1 MIARRPKRRAIC
13 FCLGVPSLGVIEITT
28 CDYSRHW
35 VLFESAAVL
44 EGAHAIST
52 AQIFTEPGRTAM
64 RRFSTRIAN
73 VLATALACVV
83 LGAGAARAQVNFKF
97 EYAAKFV
104 CGLAVP
110 SPGTVPGTLPVAPGY
125 YYTAINVHNPSTTE
139 LNQIQKR
146 FVIALPGEAVGRKSG
161 FTHEDLRADDAMEID
176 CPDIARRLDLGVGRF
191 VKGFV
196 VIRSTAELDIVA
208 VYTAATSPTGAIV
221 SMTLERVP
229 KRP

>member
-1 MIARRPKRRAIC
+1 MT
-13 FCLGVPSLGVIEITT
+13 PS
-28 CDYSRHW
+28 
-35 VLFESAAVL
+35 
-44 EGAHAIST
+44 
-52 AQIFTEPGRTAM
+52 
-64 RRFSTRIAN
+64 RFPSRIAS
-73 VLATALACVV
+73 ALAIALAVAA
-83 LGAGAARAQVNFKF
+83 LGAGAAHAQVNFKF

>member
-1 MIARRPKRRAIC
+1 MTPSCFPIRIASALAITLAVIA
-13 FCLGVPSLGVIEITT
+13 LGA
-28 CDYSRHW
+28 
-35 VLFESAAVL
+35 SAA
-44 EGAHAIST
+44 H
-52 AQIFTEPGRTAM
+52 
-64 RRFSTRIAN
+64 
-73 VLATALACVV
+73 
-83 LGAGAARAQVNFKF
+83 AQVNFKF

-104 CGLAVP
+104 CGLSALA
-110 SPGTVPGTLPVAPGY
+110 PGAVPGTLPVAPGY
-125 YYTAINVHNPSTTE
+125 YYTAVNVHNPSTTD

-176 CPDIARRLDLGVGRF
+176 CPDIARRLDIGIGRF

-208 VYTAATSPTGAIV
+208 VYASAISPTGPVV
-221 SMTLERVP
+221 SMTTERVP